1 MKIVHPV
8 AVLSLAIVLGLG
20 GAHIASAHGG
30 HGGGAHGGGHSGQ
43 HGGGAHGGAEHG
55 GHYHQNDRDELET
68 PIYPDG
74 KGGAYHHDDG
84 KVRHCRPAD
93 GAEHSLSC
101 TEWK

>member
-1 MKIVHPV
+1 MKIRQPI

-20 GAHIASAHGG
+20 GANIASAHGHGGGG
-30 HGGGAHGGGHSGQ
+30 HGGGHGG
-43 HGGGAHGGAEHG
+43 EHG
-55 GHYHQNDRDELET
+55 GHHNDRSELET

-74 KGGAYHHDDG
+74 KGGAYHHHDG

>member
-1 MKIVHPV
+1 MKIVQPV

-20 GAHIASAHGG
+20 GAHSASAHGG
-30 HGGGAHGGGHSGQ
+30 HGGGAHGDRDHHHS
-43 HGGGAHGGAEHG
+43 
-55 GHYHQNDRDELET
+55 DRDELET